1 MEFFPIILNSLT
13 FICVLIAIYL
23 FKGYW
28 PKYFEAKGT
37 NQATKEDIGE
47 ITEIVENIK
56 SDLLLQN
63 EFLKA
68 HLSFQ
73 NQHRLNVKSAERE
86 ALFDFNKRTSA
97 WIYSLIRFTFS
108 GYNIENYKE
117 IKLMMSEFAK
127 RQYECDLA
135 EAHLE
140 LFLREK
146 GFIDLKRDL
155 TIAIIKL
162 EGIVEKAIHNV
173 YYRYSKSEFDLQ
185 LDKDDAR
192 QQSIHRASLHK
203 DLKPLLDAHRT
214 ESVEQYKVVH
224 ELHSR
229 LTEFIN
235 KRLKQLEDDPT

>member
-1 MEFFPIILNSLT
+1 MDLLQVVFNFLSVVFALCAFYI
-13 FICVLIAIYL
+13 

-73 NQHRLNVKSAERE
+73 NQHKLNVKSAERE
-86 ALFDFNKRTSA
+86 ALFDFNKRASA

-117 IKLMMSEFAK
+117 IKLMRIEFSK

-135 EAHLE
+135 EAHLA

-146 GFIDLKRDL
+146 GFFELKRDL
-155 TIAIIKL
+155 TISIIKL
-162 EGIVEKAIHNV
+162 GGIVEKAIHNV
-173 YYRYSKSEFDLQ
+173 YYRYSKCEFDLQ
-185 LDKDDAR
+185 LDRNDVR
-192 QQSIHRASLHK
+192 QQAIHRTLLYE
-203 DLKPLLDAHRT
+203 DLKPLMDAHRT
-214 ESVEQYKVVH
+214 ESTEQYRVVC
-224 ELHSR
+224 ELHSKM
-229 LTEFIN
+229 TELIN
-235 KRLKQLEDDPT
+235 KRLKQLEDDLT